1 MGEVGAGR
9 RGRAPASIMLLGGD
23 IHQAYLARVAFPSG
37 AVTSAVY
44 QAVCSPFRN
53 QLDRRERAL
62 LSFGRRS
69 RALAGLTRRVARAA
83 GVQAPEIRWQ
93 LVGEPT
99 FNNQLATLELDG
111 TGASLRIECTR
122 PGELS
127 DGALTTTLQQRLA

>member
-1 MGEVGAGR
+1 
-9 RGRAPASIMLLGGD
+9 MLLGGD